1 MSDQQ
6 RAGEVPETSEL
17 RYQKLGPETHTK
29 GQATQ
34 HGCQPSLLGDG
45 DLTFGIGSSA
55 ELGMPRNGLS
65 PPE

>member
-6 RAGEVPETSEL
+6 RAGEVPDTSEL

-34 HGCQPSLLGDG
+34 HGYLPSLLGDG
-45 DLTFGIGSSA
+45 APKFNQCTARKTIFV
-55 ELGMPRNGLS
+55 LS
-65 PPE
+65 

>member
-34 HGCQPSLLGDG
+34 HGCLPSLLGDG
-45 DLTFGIGSSA
+45 DNKI
-55 ELGMPRNGLS
+55 ELVYGEGKIFVLG
-65 PPE
+65 